1 MRFTLALLG
10 FVAVASAA
18 NSGPWRRQNDLPDCV
33 EGEDGPG
40 GTFDSGSQP
49 PGLDREKYS
58 D

>member
-10 FVAVASAA
+10 VVAVASAA

-40 GTFDSGSQP
+40 GKFDSGSHIP
-49 PGLDREKYS
+49 WP
-58 D
+58 